1 MDAKLHAMTDRDVY
15 ERLGELERLVR
26 HLYKQTGVP
35 MPDPQALVSTEV
47 SDNVRQLVAS
57 GNKLAAIKAY
67 RNEANVD
74 LATANKVIDSL
85 YG

>member
-1 MDAKLHAMTDRDVY
+1 MTDRDIY
-15 ERLGELERLVR
+15 ERLGALERLVA

-35 MPDPQALVSTEV
+35 MPDVQALISTDV

-57 GNKLAAIKAY
+57 GNKIAAIKAY
-67 RNEANVD
+67 RTEADVD

-85 YG
+85 YRG

>member
-1 MDAKLHAMTDRDVY
+1 MTDRDVY

-35 MPDPQALVSTEV
+35 MPDLQALVSTEV
-47 SDNVRQLVAS
+47 SDNVRQLAAS
-57 GNKLAAIKAY
+57 GNKIAAIKAY
-67 RNEANVD
+67 RNEANVA